1 VKAPIFTLY
10 FATSGGIQIKH
21 LITTKMKKKLII
33 PGFMIIIT
41 GLTLASCNNVS
52 EKKVEDAK
60 ENVMDAKQDLQAAQ
74 NKYSEEWQKFKNDFE
89 LKITDNDNKI
99 GLLKV
104 KSAKKKGEAKN
115 KFDEKI
121 AELEHKNQN
130 MRDNLADYKDEGS
143 ESWETF
149 KKRFHD
155 DMEDF
160 EKSMKEID

>member
-1 VKAPIFTLY
+1 
-10 FATSGGIQIKH
+10 
-21 LITTKMKKKLII
+21 
-33 PGFMIIIT
+33 
-41 GLTLASCNNVS
+41 
-52 EKKVEDAK
+52 
-60 ENVMDAKQDLQAAQ
+60 
-74 NKYSEEWQKFKNDFE
+74 
-89 LKITDNDNKI
+89 
-99 GLLKV
+99 V